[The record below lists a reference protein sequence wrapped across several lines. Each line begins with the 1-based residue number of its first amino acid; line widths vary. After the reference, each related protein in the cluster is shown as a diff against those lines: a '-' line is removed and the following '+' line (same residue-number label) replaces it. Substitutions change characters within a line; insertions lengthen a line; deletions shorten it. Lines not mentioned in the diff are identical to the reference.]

1 MRGTR
6 IRWPILSVAIA
17 GVALT
22 AALLG
27 WYFLIERPV
36 GGVSLQGTR
45 TNVLLIGCAESEDG
59 QRAREFAVVS
69 LTGEGPVVFL
79 IVPDALSVKL
89 ADGTLDEL
97 GNVYG
102 RRGAEGT
109 CEVVEALLGVDLDSY
124 VAWHEDGF
132 VRLVDEVGG
141 VALTLNEGVV
151 YAADTDEAQI
161 EIRQGEQVLG
171 GLEAL
176 AYARGESSDPRLAR
190 QQRLLYGLLE
200 QGFVGSETRSVKATI
215 RAVQPFLETD
225 MSLSELFDLGVAF
238 SGVEMA
244 ALRTTVV
251 PTDEVN
257 IDGVRALQ
265 PRVVE
270 TERLVATLIRGLE
283 LLTPNEVEV
292 AVFNG
297 NGVRLMASRV
307 ADYLRARGFEV
318 TRVANA
324 ESFAYPTS
332 YIVVLTDE
340 SKAWILRD
348 ALPSGVSIVF
358 PDAFEEHYNALAG
371 LVPFGT
377 DLLFIVGAGMEF
389 E

>member
-6 IRWPILSVAIA
+6 IRWPILSVAIV
-17 GVALT
+17 GVALI

-27 WYFLIERPV
+27 WYFLSDRSGGNAAIEGKR
-36 GGVSLQGTR
+36 
-45 TNVLLIGCAESEDG
+45 NDVLLIGCEESEDG
-59 QRAREFAVVS
+59 RRVRELAVVS
-69 LTGEGPVVFL
+69 LSGEGRVVFL
-79 IVPDALSVKL
+79 IVPDELSVKL
-89 ADGTLDEL
+89 EDGTFDEL
-97 GNVYG
+97 GNLYR
-102 RRGAEGT
+102 RRGADGT
-109 CEVVEALLGVDLDSY
+109 CEVVEALLGIDLNAC
-124 VAWHEDGF
+124 VTWGEDGF

-141 VALTLNEGVV
+141 VLLTVDEEVV
-151 YAADTDEAQI
+151 YASTDEGQI
-161 EIRQGEQVLG
+161 EIGQGEQALG

-176 AYARGESSDPRLAR
+176 AYVRGESSTPRATR
-190 QQRLLYGLLE
+190 QQRLLYALLE
-200 QGFVGSETRSVKATI
+200 RGFVGAEARAVKETI
-215 RAVQPFLETD
+215 RAVQPFIETD
-225 MSLSELFDLGVAF
+225 LSLSALFSFGTAFREIDL
-238 SGVEMA
+238 A
-244 ALRTTVV
+244 ALRAPVV

-257 IDGVRALQ
+257 VDGARTVQ

-270 TERLVATLIRGLE
+270 TERLVATLIRGLK
-283 LLTPNEVEV
+283 LLTPSEVQV

-297 NGVRLMASRV
+297 NGVRLMGSRT

-318 TRVANA
+318 TRIANA

>member
-6 IRWPILSVAIA
+6 IRWPILSVAIV
-17 GVALT
+17 GVALI

-27 WYFLIERPV
+27 WYFLIERP
-36 GGVSLQGTR
+36 GGSASLQGKR

-59 QRAREFAVVS
+59 QRARELAVVS
-69 LTGEGPVVFL
+69 RTGEGLVVFL
-79 IVPDALSVKL
+79 IVPDELSVKL
-89 ADGTLDEL
+89 ADGTIDEL

-102 RRGAEGT
+102 RRGADGT
-109 CEVVEALLGVDLDSY
+109 CEVVEALLGIDLDSY

-132 VRLVDEVGG
+132 VRLIDELGG
-141 VALTLNEGVV
+141 VALTLDEDVV

-176 AYARGESSDPRLAR
+176 AYARGESSDPRLTR
-190 QQRLLYGLLE
+190 QQRLLRALLE
-200 QGFVGSETRSVKATI
+200 QRFVGAETRSVKATI
-215 RAVQPFLETD
+215 RTVQPFLETD
-225 MSLSELFDLGVAF
+225 MSLSALFDLGVAF
-238 SGVEMA
+238 SRVEPA
-244 ALRTTVV
+244 AFRTPVV
-251 PTDEVN
+251 PTDDVS
-257 IDGVRALQ
+257 IDGVRTLQ

-270 TERLVATLIRGLE
+270 TERLVATLIRGLA
-283 LLTPNEVEV
+283 LLTPNEVQV

-297 NGVRLMASRV
+297 NGVRLMASRA

-318 TRVANA
+318 TGIANA
-324 ESFAYPTS
+324 ESFAYSTS

-340 SKAWILRD
+340 AKAWILRD

-358 PDAFEEHYNALAG
+358 PDAFEGHYDALAG

-377 DLLFIVGAGMEF
+377 DLLLIAGAGLEI

>member
-6 IRWPILSVAIA
+6 IRWPILSVAIV

-22 AALLG
+22 VALLG
-27 WYFLIERPV
+27 WHFLIDRP
-36 GGVSLQGTR
+36 GGGAPLDGER
-45 TNVLLIGCAESEDG
+45 TNVLLIGCAEAGDG
-59 QRAREFAVVS
+59 QRARELAVVS
-69 LTGEGPVVFL
+69 LTGEGSVVFL
-79 IVPDALSVKL
+79 IVPDELSVKL
-89 ADGTLDEL
+89 EDATFDEL

-102 RRGAEGT
+102 RWGAEGT
-109 CEVVEALLGVDLDSY
+109 CAVVDALLGIDLDAF
-124 VAWHEDGF
+124 VAWDEDGF

-141 VALTLNEGVV
+141 VPLTVDEVVV
-151 YAADTDEAQI
+151 YAAGTDDGQI
-161 EIRQGEQVLG
+161 EIRQGEQTLV

-176 AYARGESSDPRLAR
+176 AYVRGESSDSRLAR
-190 QQRLLYGLLE
+190 QQRLLYALLE
-200 QGFVGSETRSVKATI
+200 QGFIEAETRVVKATI

-225 MSLSELFDLGVAF
+225 MSLSALLNLGAAFREIDLAG
-238 SGVEMA
+238 
-244 ALRTTVV
+244 LRVPVV
-251 PTDEVN
+251 PTDEVS
-257 IDGVRALQ
+257 IDGVRTLQ

-283 LLTPNEVEV
+283 LLTPSEVQV

-297 NGVRLMASRV
+297 NGVRLIASLT
-307 ADYLRARGFEV
+307 ADYLRARGFQV
-318 TRVANA
+318 TRIANA

-340 SKAWILRD
+340 AKAWILRD

-358 PDAFEEHYNALAG
+358 PDAFEEHYDALAG

-377 DLLFIVGAGMEF
+377 DLLLIAGAGLEV